1 MHRRDTSSERL
12 CKVYRIEDT
21 KAAHGGKRA
30 NGGKYE
36 RIFVI
41 GDGGN
46 DFCPCKLL
54 TENDVIFPRK
64 GYRLIKKLERLSKS
78 GDEEPVLASIVPWE
92 DGEDLLASFKQV
104 AGLR

>member
-1 MHRRDTSSERL
+1 MEERE
-12 CKVYRIEDT
+12 R
-21 KAAHGGKRA
+21 

-104 AGLR
+104 AGLQLE